1 IVRGTVGAGDVVV
14 RGDNAGQDSTA
25 GLNRDVSRA
34 YEVTKDDEH
43 RTDLYVTK
51 SSVEAVSPPSETAKE
66 WVRQFKGY
74 DETAKQN
81 YESASR
87 DLTRAINKLEASL
100 GRKLDPVISN
110 RMGDDFA
117 EQAMD
122 ALLRGGLTA
131 KQAKAQ
137 LADPA
142 FQKTVIE
149 EIGKIAGIDLEP
161 LKPLSEKLQ
170 AEAGSSNSLALLLPA
185 TDVQPDYTLAQS
197 MLKSMATIND
207 YLGEHPEQTE
217 AVGVLIAMAQG
228 PKGVAQLIVYDS
240 LAGTPAGQI
249 IIGQL
254 SEYSEL
260 VGKKIAV
267 VMEGNELDE
276 NIPFQAS
283 LIGGGRLISS
293 VVIGAADGLK
303 GAGKQK
309 TVSAGSQKKI
319 DNKEDLA
326 PEKGGPKVPKNVEK
340 ISNPPQAPVIPA
352 GWVSRP
358 GKNGGEIYFPPG
370 TDPAKGEHIRV
381 MPPGSSAVP
390 GYENG
395 YWRWQNSNK
404 QAIDPATGKPGKG
417 QGDTHIPLPPNSLP
431 PLRR

>member
-1 IVRGTVGAGDVVV
+1 
-14 RGDNAGQDSTA
+14 
-25 GLNRDVSRA
+25 
-34 YEVTKDDEH
+34 
-43 RTDLYVTK
+43 
-51 SSVEAVSPPSETAKE
+51 
-66 WVRQFKGY
+66 
-74 DETAKQN
+74 
-81 YESASR
+81 
-87 DLTRAINKLEASL
+87 
-100 GRKLDPVISN
+100 
-110 RMGDDFA
+110 
-117 EQAMD
+117 
-122 ALLRGGLTA
+122 
-131 KQAKAQ
+131 
-137 LADPA
+137 
-142 FQKTVIE
+142 
-149 EIGKIAGIDLEP
+149 
-161 LKPLSEKLQ
+161 
-170 AEAGSSNSLALLLPA
+170 
-185 TDVQPDYTLAQS
+185 
-197 MLKSMATIND
+197 
-207 YLGEHPEQTE
+207 
-217 AVGVLIAMAQG
+217 MAQG

-404 QAIDPATGKPGKG
+404 QAIDPATGKQVRAKGTLIFHCPQTHSPHYAGKFWELLCINCLMTLTLSCC
-417 QGDTHIPLPPNSLP
+417 QAVILKLFR
-431 PLRR
+431 LVLA